1 VSSGLN
7 NDVHTLTG
15 AYVLDALSELER
27 RAFEGHM
34 AGCPA
39 CTQEVAELRETTAR
53 LGLAASTVPPPDL
66 WNRVRTA
73 TTQVRQLPPVSV
85 DPVVIRPKR
94 WPLRVAVFAAAA
106 SLLGAAAIGTGWITS
121 NQDLHDQLAQSQTQ
135 VTRLQDILSAPDA
148 HISSGDVGNGNVT
161 AVASK
166 SRNEMVVLV
175 RGLPELPSG
184 RVYEAWFVKKG
195 KDPISA
201 GQLAASNGSMVSELS
216 AAQGAET
223 LAFSLEP
230 TGPSDKPTTKPTLP
244 LVASMPMPA

>member
-1 VSSGLN
+1 MSSGLN

-27 RAFEGHM
+27 RAFEDHM

-39 CTQEVAELRETTAR
+39 CTQEVAELRETAAR

-73 TTQVRQLPPVSV
+73 TTQIRQLPPISP

-106 SLLGAAAIGTGWITS
+106 SLLGAAAVGVGWITS
-121 NQDLHDQLAQSQTQ
+121 NQDLHDQLAQSQNQ
-135 VTRLQDILSAPDA
+135 VTQLQDILSAPDA
-148 HISSGDVGNGNVT
+148 HISSGDVGDGNVT

-166 SRNEMVVLV
+166 SRDEMVVLV
-175 RGLPELPSG
+175 RGLPKLPSG
-184 RVYEAWFVKKG
+184 RVYQAWFIKG
-195 KDPISA
+195 GNPIP
-201 GQLAASNGSMVSELS
+201 GQTLAASNGSIASTLS
-216 AAQGAET
+216 AAQGAEK
-223 LAFSLEP
+223 LAFTLEP
-230 TGPSDKPTTKPTLP
+230 TGGSAKPSRAP
-244 LVASMPMPA
+244 LASMPMPA

>member
-27 RAFEGHM
+27 RAFEDHM

-39 CTQEVAELRETTAR
+39 CTQEVAELRETAAR

-73 TTQVRQLPPVSV
+73 TTQIRQLTPIATEPVL
-85 DPVVIRPKR
+85 IRAKR
-94 WPLRVAVFAAAA
+94 WPLRVAILAAAA
-106 SLLGAAAIGTGWITS
+106 SLLGAAAIGVGWITS
-121 NQDLHDQLAQSQTQ
+121 NQDLHGQLAQSQSEVQ
-135 VTRLQDILSAPDA
+135 RIQDVLSAPDA
-148 HISSGDVGNGNVT
+148 HVSSGDVGDGNVT

-166 SRNEMVVLV
+166 SRDEMVVLV
-175 RGLPELPSG
+175 RGLPKLPDG
-184 RVYEAWFVKKG
+184 RVYQAWFLKG
-195 KDPISA
+195 GQPISA
-201 GQLAASNGSMVSELS
+201 GVLAASTGSMVSPLS

-223 LAFSLEP
+223 LAFTLEP
-230 TGPSDKPTTKPTLP
+230 TGGSAKPSGTP
-244 LVASMPMPA
+244 LASMPMPA

>member
-1 VSSGLN
+1 MSSGLN

-27 RAFEGHM
+27 RAFEDHM

-39 CTQEVAELRETTAR
+39 CTQEVAELRETAAR

-73 TTQVRQLPPVSV
+73 TTQIRQLPPISP
-85 DPVVIRPKR
+85 DPVVIRPNR
-94 WPLRVAVFAAAA
+94 WRLRVAVFAAAA
-106 SLLGAAAIGTGWITS
+106 SLLGAAGIGVGWITS
-121 NQDLHDQLAQSQTQ
+121 NQDLHDQLAQSQTEVQ
-135 VTRLQDILSAPDA
+135 RIQDILSAPDA

-166 SRNEMVVLV
+166 SRDEMVVLV
-175 RGLPELPSG
+175 RGLPPLQNG
-184 RVYEAWFVKKG
+184 RVYQAWFVKKG
-195 KDPISA
+195 QDPVSA
-201 GQLAASNGSMVSELS
+201 GLLGASDGSMASPLS

-223 LAFSLEP
+223 LAFTLEP
-230 TGPSDKPTTKPTLP
+230 KAGSTKPTLP